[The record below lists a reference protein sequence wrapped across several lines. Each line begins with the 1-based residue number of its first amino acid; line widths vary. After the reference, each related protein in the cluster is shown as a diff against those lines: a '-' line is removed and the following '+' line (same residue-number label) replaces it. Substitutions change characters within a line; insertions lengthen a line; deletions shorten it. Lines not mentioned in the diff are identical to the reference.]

1 MLSKYLNREHR
12 LAKLATG
19 GKGSELAAAALG
31 QKQVAEGPGT
41 FVFSGVYERTARRYE
56 ERAVRSVYI
65 EAGHAAQNIVLQA
78 VALGLGSAV
87 MGAFEDG
94 RVKSVLGMPEEEAG
108 LLRIEVRRALLPS
121 RWRTTATRIWRNSS
135 KLSAPAK
142 RRTWRRAA
150 LWSRWRT

>member
-65 EAGHAAQNIVLQA
+65 EAGQ
-78 VALGLGSAV
+78 
-87 MGAFEDG
+87 D
-94 RVKSVLGMPEEEAG
+94 RKSV
-108 LLRIEVRRALLPS
+108 V
-121 RWRTTATRIWRNSS
+121 
-135 KLSAPAK
+135 
-142 RRTWRRAA
+142 
-150 LWSRWRT
+150 